1 MSYLAERVSYH
12 MAFSKEEFNSLY
24 DAYLEPI
31 FRFVALKVPSREI
44 AQDVTSEVFL
54 RFLRSGNDS
63 IQNPR
68 AFLYQIARNV
78 IADHYRTHAKKGT
91 LSLAE
96 YAETVEEDGR
106 DMDIA
111 EANVEMDR
119 VRTALGTL
127 SEEQQDL
134 VVWRYIDE
142 LSISEIASLLGK
154 TKQSVRVGIHR
165 ALKALKRELG

>member
-1 MSYLAERVSYH
+1 

-44 AQDVTSEVFL
+44 AQDITSEVFL

-78 IADHYRTHAKKGT
+78 IADHYRAHAKKGT

-96 YAETVEEDGR
+96 YTETAEENGR

-111 EANVEMDR
+111 EANIEMDR
-119 VRTALGTL
+119 VRTALGKL
-127 SEEQQDL
+127 PEGQQDL
-134 VVWRYIDE
+134 IVWRYIDE

-154 TKQSVRVGIHR
+154 TEQNVRVGIHR
-165 ALKALKRELG
+165 ALKALKDELGRGV